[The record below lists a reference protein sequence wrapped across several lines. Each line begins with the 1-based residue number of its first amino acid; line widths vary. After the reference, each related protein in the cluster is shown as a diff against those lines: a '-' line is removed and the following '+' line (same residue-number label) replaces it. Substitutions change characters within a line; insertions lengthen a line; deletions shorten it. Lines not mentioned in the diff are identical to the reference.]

1 MITFEELGIDRL
13 FVDEAHSYKNMFH
26 FTKMRNVAG
35 ISQTEA
41 QKSSDMYAKCRY
53 LDEITEGKGVT
64 FATGTP
70 LSNSM
75 IELYTMMKY
84 LQYDML
90 EQKRM
95 TFFDCWAANFG
106 QK

>member
-1 MITFEELGIDRL
+1 LEKTKQSLFLKLKNLRLKQKQDDTVTFEQLGIDRL
-13 FVDEAHSYKNMFH
+13 YIDEAQEFKNLFH

-53 LDEITEGKGVT
+53 LDEVTEGKGVT

-70 LSNSM
+70 V
-75 IELYTMMKY
+75 IT
-84 LQYDML
+84 
-90 EQKRM
+90 R
-95 TFFDCWAANFG
+95 
-106 QK
+106 

>member
-1 MITFEELGIDRL
+1 
-13 FVDEAHSYKNMFH
+13 
-26 FTKMRNVAG
+26 MRNVAE

-70 LSNSM
+70 TIYAPL
-75 IELYTMMKY
+75 
-84 LQYDML
+84 
-90 EQKRM
+90 
-95 TFFDCWAANFG
+95 
-106 QK
+106 